1 MGQLLI
7 PPLHRNRSE
16 TTSSIHLSSG
26 PAQRESLGE
35 ILREGTGKREVI
47 SQRCLSVPGY
57 GAQCLATE
65 PSAWLRGPAAPK
77 KTAWVSVP

>member
-16 TTSSIHLSSG
+16 TTSSIHISSG

-47 SQRCLSVPGY
+47 SQRCLRVPGY
-57 GAQCLATE
+57 GAQQ
-65 PSAWLRGPAAPK
+65 PK
-77 KTAWVSVP
+77 KNGLGFRALMTA